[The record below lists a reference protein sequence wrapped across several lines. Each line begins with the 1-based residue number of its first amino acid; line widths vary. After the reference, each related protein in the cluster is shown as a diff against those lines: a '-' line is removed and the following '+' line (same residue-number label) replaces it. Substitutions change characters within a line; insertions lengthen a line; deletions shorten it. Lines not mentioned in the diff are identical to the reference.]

1 MAWYDQSNQTNNA
14 KKSSNETPT
23 VPVYRSISGRQILPK
38 KTLDGQTH
46 GRIWNVKK
54 KNNTQ
59 LALFILGL
67 VVVILSIIQ
76 LKAG

>member
-1 MAWYDQSNQTNNA
+1 MAWYDQSNQTRNA
-14 KKSSNETPT
+14 KKSTNETPT

-38 KTLDGQTH
+38 KTLDEQAP

-54 KNNTQ
+54 KNATQ
-59 LALFILGL
+59 FTLFILGL
-67 VVVILSIIQ
+67 VVLILSFIQ